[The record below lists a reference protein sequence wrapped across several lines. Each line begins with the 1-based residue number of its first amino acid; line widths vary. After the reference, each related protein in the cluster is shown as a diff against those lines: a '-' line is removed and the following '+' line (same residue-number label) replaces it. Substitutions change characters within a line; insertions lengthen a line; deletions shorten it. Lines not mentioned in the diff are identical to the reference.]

1 MRDEL
6 KGGVG
11 QVAPAHAALDGPLGK
26 AGVGKERATQSSV
39 LYGLERGV
47 RARHSVGV
55 NDIVV
60 LVRKNFAVIVG
71 KRLVDEGIGEAD
83 PASALDLFLVKLKI
97 GAVVRAAAAIGV
109 EVDQDGAEACHRA
122 TAAAA
127 PDIREHRRD
136 ILKIAKDERVE
147 VDAKKRFVHIE
158 NDCFLE
164 KSFQNR
170 WLRILYPKA
179 ECLAGYR
186 QVAETCVHKITK
198 KSPHE

>member
-11 QVAPAHAALDGPLGK
+11 QVAPTHAALDGPLRK
-26 AGVGKERATQSSV
+26 AGVGEERATQSCV
-39 LYGLERGV
+39 LYSLERGV
-47 RARHSVGV
+47 RARHGVGV

-83 PASALDLFLVKLKI
+83 AAPALNLFLVKLKI
-97 GAVVRAAAAIGV
+97 GAIVRAAAAVGV

-122 TAAAA
+122 TAAAS
-127 PDIREHRRD
+127 PDVREHRRD
-136 ILKIAKDERVE
+136 ILKIPKDERVE
-147 VDAKKRFVHIE
+147 VNAKKRLVHIE
-158 NDCFLE
+158 NDCFEHAGTFLD

-170 WLRILYPKA
+170 WLRILYLKGVWA
-179 ECLAGYR
+179 NCLSSSCGDS
-186 QVAETCVHKITK
+186 C
-198 KSPHE
+198 P

>member
-1 MRDEL
+1 MC
-6 KGGVG
+6 
-11 QVAPAHAALDGPLGK
+11 
-26 AGVGKERATQSSV
+26 
-39 LYGLERGV
+39 
-47 RARHSVGV
+47 ARHGVGV

-109 EVDQDGAEACHRA
+109 EVDQDGAEARHRA

-147 VDAKKRFVHIE
+147 VDAEKRFVHIE
-158 NDCFLE
+158 NDCFEHAGTFLE
-164 KSFQNR
+164 KS
-170 WLRILYPKA
+170 I
-179 ECLAGYR
+179 
-186 QVAETCVHKITK
+186 
-198 KSPHE
+198 

>member
-1 MRDEL
+1 MRHEF

-26 AGVGKERATQSSV
+26 AGVGKERTTQSSV
-39 LYGLERGV
+39 LYGLECGM

-60 LVRKNFAVIVG
+60 LVRKHFAVIVG

-83 PASALDLFLVKLKI
+83 AASALDLGAVKLKI

-109 EVDQDGAEACHRA
+109 EVNQDGAEACHRA
-122 TAAAA
+122 TATAA

-136 ILKIAKDERVE
+136 ILKIAKDERVK

-158 NDCFLE
+158 NDCFE
-164 KSFQNR
+164 H
-170 WLRILYPKA
+170 
-179 ECLAGYR
+179 AGTFL
-186 QVAETCVHKITK
+186 VNLI
-198 KSPHE
+198 